1 MPRLLPYRISK
12 TFSRLW
18 AALRK
23 FVGIDDLFPIT
34 VHVYRGFGTKDYLFL
49 RGRVLRDKTIIRR
62 ENDTNWHNFVNTAKR
77 FISWE
82 IENAELEINFQS
94 HVFSLTTDTEGYFT
108 LEEWLPK
115 SLLNLPT
122 KEPFWQ
128 KAKIKIHS
136 IPKRKINFEC
146 EADIIFPDQNSGF
159 GIISDIDDTILK
171 TYVTSWMKLRMLYL
185 TIIHNAITRQTIE
198 SVTTFLQALR
208 RGHKGNDYNPFFYIS
223 NSPWNL
229 YDLLEEFLKINKL
242 PRGPILLRDFG
253 LPYEEVPKTY
263 KNHKHHHIVSILKL
277 YPHLNFIL
285 IGDSGEKDVDIYR
298 SIYEEFPNR
307 IKAIYI
313 RDVGSR
319 KRAERVQ
326 KVLACIP
333 SVPSLLISHYDKA
346 IEHAQ
351 EIGLIVNSKTVE

>member
-12 TFSRLW
+12 IFSRLW

-23 FVGIDDLFPIT
+23 FVGIDSLFPIT
-34 VHVYRGFGTKDYLFL
+34 VHVYRGFGNKEYLFL

-62 ENDTNWHNFVNTAKR
+62 KNDTNWHNFINTAKR

-82 IENAELEINFQS
+82 IEGAELEINFKGCT
-94 HVFSLTTDTEGYFT
+94 FFLKTDTEGYFT
-108 LEEWLPK
+108 LDEQLATPL
-115 SLLNLPT
+115 SNLPDE
-122 KEPFWQ
+122 EPFWR
-128 KAKIKIHS
+128 KATIKVHS
-136 IPKRKINFEC
+136 IPKRKVSFEC
-146 EADIIFPDQNSGF
+146 QADIIFPDQDSEF

-171 TYVTSWMKLRMLYL
+171 TYVTSWMKWRMLYL

-208 RGHKGNDYNPFFYIS
+208 RGSKEKAYNPFFYIS

-263 KNHKHHHIVSILKL
+263 KNHKHHHIVSILNL
-277 YPHLNFIL
+277 YPHLSFVL
-285 IGDSGEKDVDIYR
+285 IGDSGEKDADIYQ
-298 SIYEEFPNR
+298 SICAEYPNR
-307 IKAIYI
+307 IKAVYI

-319 KRAERVQ
+319 KRAERVREI
-326 KVLACIP
+326 LNCIP
-333 SVPSLLISHYDKA
+333 NTPCLLISHYDKA

-351 EIGLIVNSKTVE
+351 EIGLIANSKTAE